1 MMLKLDDQTNKPFSL
16 VGLKYLPNYIDR
28 IQEEKLIETL
38 DRQPWL
44 TDLKRRVQ
52 HYGYKY
58 DYKKR
63 RVDYS
68 MFLGELP
75 EWLDNIADRL
85 YRDRLFKVKPDQAII
100 NEYNPGQGIT
110 SHIDCVPCFGDTI
123 IALSLGSTCIMQFS
137 QDKEK
142 IDLLLEPGSLIV
154 MEKEARYNW
163 KHSIPARKK
172 DKYLG
177 EEIIRKRRI
186 SITFRKVIVDK

>member
-1 MMLKLDDQTNKPFSL
+1 MRKEDLNNKTISII
-16 VGLKYLPNYIDR
+16 GLKYIPNYLDR
-28 IQEEKLIETL
+28 SEQEQLIETI

-63 RVDYS
+63 KVDYS
-68 MFLGELP
+68 MFLGQLP
-75 EWLDNIADRL
+75 EYLDRLATRL
-85 YRDRLFKVKPDQAII
+85 YRDRLFKIKPDQAII

-110 SHIDCVPCFGDTI
+110 SHIDCVPCFSDTI
-123 IALSLGSTCIMQFS
+123 IALSLGSSCIMQFS
-137 QDKEK
+137 NDREK
-142 IDLLLEPGSLIV
+142 IDILLEPGSSIV

-172 DKYLG
+172 DRYYG
-177 EEIIRKRRI
+177 QEIIRTRRI
-186 SITFRKVIVDK
+186 SITFRKIIVNQ